1 MFYGLKDILK
11 TSIAMT
17 VANTSDI
24 HLLANAIWAFLQHG
38 GWVMIAIFIVG
49 QVGWFMVCERF
60 WYYRR
65 MHGHARRFWRKHEN
79 PDVRVVVEAI
89 KREPQAQ
96 GVLKS
101 LVSSLIENAALGRDA
116 MIASAREKL
125 AFEIPKLNRHLN
137 TLAVLAG
144 AAPLLGLAGT
154 VVGIM
159 ETFRA
164 ITQFGAGNPAMMAG
178 GIAQALMV
186 TEAGLVV
193 AFPLLL
199 CHNYLQN
206 QADQIEAECVETA
219 TRIIHAFDGMPLQ
232 EGNASWPRV

>member
-1 MFYGLKDILK
+1 
-11 TSIAMT
+11 MT
-17 VANTSDI
+17 VSNASDLNI
-24 HLLANAIWAFLQHG
+24 LAKAIWALLQHG

-49 QVGWFMVCERF
+49 QVGWFLVCERF

-65 MHGHARRFWRKHEN
+65 MHGHARKFWQIHESEEG
-79 PDVRVVVEAI
+79 PALAKAI
-89 KREPQAQ
+89 RSDAKAR

-101 LVSSLIENAALGRDA
+101 LVASLVEHAGLGKEA
-116 MIASAREKL
+116 MIARARENL
-125 AFEIPKLNRHLN
+125 AFEVPKLNRHLN

-144 AAPLLGLAGT
+144 TAPLLGLAGT

-199 CHNYLQN
+199 CHNFLQN

-219 TRIIHAFDGMPLQ
+219 TRLIHAFDSMPTQ
-232 EGNASWPRV
+232 EGNAPWPRV

>member
-1 MFYGLKDILK
+1 MDWLNPTDMTRLAQAMWTLLK
-11 TSIAMT
+11 
-17 VANTSDI
+17 
-24 HLLANAIWAFLQHG
+24 QG
-38 GWVMIAIFIVG
+38 GWVMIAIFAVG
-49 QVGWFMVCERF
+49 QIGWFFACERF

-65 MHGHARRFWRKHEN
+65 VSGNAREFWRKHGGQN
-79 PDVRVVVEAI
+79 VHAMTHGIR
-89 KREPQAQ
+89 RETGAK
-96 GVLKS
+96 GVLKD
-101 LVSSLIENAALGRDA
+101 LVADLTSISSLGRSA
-116 MIASAREKL
+116 MIMRAREFM
-125 AFEIPKLNRHLN
+125 ASEVPRLNRHLN

-159 ETFRA
+159 HTFKA
-164 ITQFGAGNPAMMAG
+164 ITVYGAGNPSMLAG

-206 QADQIEAECVETA
+206 QADHIEAECVETA
-219 TRIIHAFDGMPLQ
+219 TRLIHAF
-232 EGNASWPRV
+232 ESVKSNEENA